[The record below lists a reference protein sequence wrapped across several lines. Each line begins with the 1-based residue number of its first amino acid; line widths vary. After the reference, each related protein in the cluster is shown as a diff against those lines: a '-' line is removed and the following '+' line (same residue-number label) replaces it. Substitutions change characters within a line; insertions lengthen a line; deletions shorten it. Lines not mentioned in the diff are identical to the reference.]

1 MFKRYLP
8 ILFILIAML
17 LLLYACSPGGND
29 LQADESTMEAVLTEE
44 AQDVEDAE
52 VPEEAGEPTATES
65 ALSGESETGEVC
77 PTELENMFNSERESG
92 AAYNSPEVDGE
103 YILVTYQINGDE
115 ISSPK
120 NESGVPEELT
130 TYQEDTET
138 HAYLWKFFT
147 DIIPVEQRKDI
158 KEFILFTDGADNII
172 GAVDEASTPNTWTM
186 EIDIIDGQD
195 LSTLAS
201 TLIHEFGHVL
211 TLNDTQIGD
220 NTDTCDNYLTIDG
233 CSNSDSYINAF
244 YNTFW
249 TDIYEEW
256 ASTVEFSDG
265 EVNEDEV
272 STFYDRYPD
281 QFLTDYA
288 PTGAEEDIAETWIYF
303 IFSEKPAGDTIA
315 EQKVLFFYDYL
326 ELVELRQEIRSGL
339 CKYAPK

>member
-8 ILFILIAML
+8 IVFVLIAML
-17 LLLYACSPGGND
+17 LLIYACSPGRND
-29 LQADESTMEAVLTEE
+29 LQADESTMEAVFTEE
-44 AQDVEDAE
+44 AQDVEDTE
-52 VPEEAGEPTATES
+52 VPEETGEPEATES

-77 PTELENMFNSERESG
+77 PTELETMFNSEGESG

-130 TYQEDTET
+130 SYQKDTET
-138 HAYLWKFFT
+138 HTYLWKFFA
-147 DIIPVEQRKDI
+147 DIIPAEQRKDI

-220 NTDTCDNYLTIDG
+220 NTASCDNYMTIDG

-244 YNTFW
+244 YNAFW
-249 TDIYEEW
+249 ADIYEEW

-272 STFYDRYPD
+272 STFYDRYSD

-288 PTGAEEDIAETWIYF
+288 PTGPEEDIAETWIYF

-315 EQKVLFFYDYL
+315 EQKILFFYNYP